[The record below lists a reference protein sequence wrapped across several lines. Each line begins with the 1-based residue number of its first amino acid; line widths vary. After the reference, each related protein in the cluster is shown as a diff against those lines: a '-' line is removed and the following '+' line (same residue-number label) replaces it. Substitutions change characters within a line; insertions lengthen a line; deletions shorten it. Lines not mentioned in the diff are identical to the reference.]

1 MAFLPSALQ
10 GFHLAAKISLFKV
23 DCILK
28 ELKILWNINY
38 IYECIELYST
48 FTGYNIWMISFKL
61 NWIIYNFMNLY
72 LHSEWNIATSWI
84 CMGPTFLRV
93 ILNPFLLVDA
103 TDRSILFKN
112 TDLWWV
118 NSCVLDIEINFY
130 LFFYNFVRILIFI
143 WYQWSANPICRE
155 HWRARCQGIVRL
167 TVKKCLTVK
176 KMSRLLYY
184 NNKCIEKIF

>member
-1 MAFLPSALQ
+1 MRETPGGQKS
-10 GFHLAAKISLFKV
+10 SFKV
-23 DCILK
+23 HRILK

-130 LFFYNFVRILIFI
+130 LLFFYNFVTILIFI
-143 WYQWSANPICRE
+143 WSPVKCQSYMPWTLKSQMPGNSASNCE
-155 HWRARCQGIVRL
+155 
-167 TVKKCLTVK
+167 KMSNSE